1 MLGYLDAWDTVLT
14 AISEAGRSDLLESLK
29 ELELHDGPDLD
40 LAIDWAT
47 SAGIPL
53 SDEIEKSARELVAC
67 GDLEPEALEAFK

>member
-14 AISEAGRSDLLESLK
+14 AISEAGRGDLVESLK

-47 SAGIPL
+47 AAGISL
-53 SDEIEKSARELVAC
+53 SDEIEKSARELVDC